1 MGDHQ
6 VDSGAQVPIQMRAG
20 ASRFV
25 HCAVVPT
32 FTRASRWAMIGAA
45 AIAVTLLVGIVQQPA
60 VRFNLKTVAPV
71 DNDALPVASLTSGA
85 A

>member
-1 MGDHQ
+1 
-6 VDSGAQVPIQMRAG
+6 
-20 ASRFV
+20 
-25 HCAVVPT
+25 
-32 FTRASRWAMIGAA
+32 MIGAA
-45 AIAVTLLVGIVQQPA
+45 AIAVTLLVRIVQQPA